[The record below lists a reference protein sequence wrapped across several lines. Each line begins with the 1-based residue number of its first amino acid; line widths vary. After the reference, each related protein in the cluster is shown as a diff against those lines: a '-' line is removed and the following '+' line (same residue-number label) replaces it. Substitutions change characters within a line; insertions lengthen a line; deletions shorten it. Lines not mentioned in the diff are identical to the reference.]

1 MCRGSKHSF
10 SVSLE
15 STDALGIWRFF
26 PKSHTLFIGP
36 ESTKKC
42 KFCFKTKPHGTIHT
56 FKNYFDIIF
65 LVINV
70 SKQIFRGD

>member
-42 KFCFKTKPHGTIHT
+42 KFCFKTKSHGTIHT

-65 LVINV
+65 LVIIGI
-70 SKQIFRGD
+70 QTDL